1 MKVYHSLA
9 EFKKLAF
16 AVVTSGTFDGVH
28 LGHQKI
34 LNRLKEI
41 ATKHGGET
49 VVITYWPHPQLIL
62 NPDNNTIKLLNSYV
76 EREQLLREQG
86 IQHLLKIPFTKE
98 FSQITSEEFITNIL
112 VNIIGTK
119 KLVIGYD
126 HRFGKNRE
134 GSFEELKKDGPAYG
148 FDVEEIA
155 RQDVDSIGISSSA
168 IRNALLKGE
177 VKVAAHLLGRP
188 YSIMGVV
195 VKGDQLGRTLG
206 YPTANLA
213 IPEHH
218 KLIPAEGIY
227 AATVSIEGRLFG
239 GMLYIGNR
247 PTIESK
253 KLAIEVNI
261 FDFNEDLYGRT
272 IQVNFINFI
281 RPDKKFDN
289 LEQLKNQLS
298 QDKVSALQLLLS

>member
-1 MKVYHSLA
+1 MNVYHSLDA
-9 EFKKLAF
+9 FKKLDF

-28 LGHQKI
+28 LGHKKI

-41 ATKHGGET
+41 AKSSNGES

-62 NPDNNTIKLLNSYV
+62 NPENKSIKLLNTYE

-86 IQHLLKIPFTKE
+86 IDHLLRIPFTKE
-98 FSQITSEEFITNIL
+98 FSQITSEKFIKSIL
-112 VNIIGTK
+112 IDQIGTK

-155 RQDVDSIGISSSA
+155 RQDIDSIGISSSA
-168 IRNALLKGE
+168 IRKSLLEGNVE
-177 VKVAAHLLGRP
+177 IATNLLGRP
-188 YSIMGVV
+188 YSISGEVV
-195 VKGDQLGRTLG
+195 MGDQLGRTLG
-206 YPTANLA
+206 YPTANIA
-213 IPEHH
+213 APSPH

-227 AATVSIEGRLFG
+227 AATVNVNNTKFG
-239 GMLYIGNR
+239 GMLYIGHR
-247 PTIESK
+247 PTLENK

-261 FDFNEDLYGRT
+261 FEFNENIYGKT
-272 IQVNFINFI
+272 IQLNFVKFI
-281 RPDKKFDN
+281 RSDKKFNN
-289 LEQLKNQLS
+289 LEELKFQLAR
-298 QDKVSALQLLLS
+298 DKEAALQLIQI

>member
-62 NPDNNTIKLLNSYV
+62 NPDNKALKLLNSYV

-155 RQDVDSIGISSSA
+155 RQDVDSIGISSST